1 MSRIAIDSNI
11 LVYVAGVWV
20 SEADQAKVRRA
31 SKIVKHLQDTE
42 EVFVP
47 VQVLGEVFVVLRR
60 NGFSAEDARAVVI
73 EFSEGFIPVDTTRST
88 FAAALDLVIE
98 HRLQFW
104 DALIVNAAA
113 EAGCTLLLSEDMQD
127 GFMLR
132 GVTIVNPLADK
143 PHEKLA
149 RLLA

>member
-1 MSRIAIDSNI
+1 MSRVAVDSNI

-20 SEADQAKVRRA
+20 SEADQGKVRRA
-31 SKIVKHLQDTE
+31 CAVVKRLQETE
-42 EVFVP
+42 EVFAP

-60 NGFSAEDARAVVI
+60 NGFTAEEARAVVI
-73 EFSEGFIPVDTTRST
+73 EFSEGFISVDSKRST
-88 FAAALDLVIE
+88 LAAALDLVIE

-104 DALIVNAAA
+104 DSMILSAAD

-127 GFMLR
+127 GFVVR

-143 PHEKLA
+143 PHEKLR